1 VIIMNSGQIV
11 FDGLPQEARES
22 NFWHYF

>member
-1 VIIMNSGQIV
+1 MNNGRIV
-11 FDGLPQEARES
+11 FDGLPQQARES